1 MAMTRIGK
9 VRGLQG
15 PPGPGY
21 NNALQLES
29 DVAALQAQLP
39 DIAAKANA
47 AIPQNQKG
55 AHSGV
60 ATLDEG
66 GKVPAS
72 QLPSYVDDVLEYANF
87 AAFPPEGE
95 TGKVYVAKNTN
106 KTYRWSGSSYVII
119 GGDLALGETAN
130 TAYAGEKGKANA
142 DNIAVLQ
149 QALTGL
155 SATVSTFEGQT
166 TQDFA
171 TTNNAV
177 ATAHSL
183 AQLAKDIAEDAIP
196 SDQMGVNSGVATLNE
211 TGKIPASQLPSFVD
225 DVLEFDSYVQFPLE
239 GEAGKVYVAKNTNKT
254 YRWAGS
260 SYVLIGG
267 DLALG
272 ETSSTAYPGN
282 LGKNNADAIAQTNAI
297 LESLASSFATGFS
310 TLENGKLDK
319 AEKGAIN
326 GVASLDATGKVFAS
340 QLPSYVDDVLEYER
354 FDNFPLV
361 GEDSK
366 IYVDLQTNKT
376 YRWSGSAYVEIAS
389 SVTLGENENTAYPGN
404 KGKENADTLTSVL
417 TSLQTVYGR
426 LDSSDATITSLQN
439 TKLDKTARGTAG
451 GVAELDEDGKIPA
464 ACIPI
469 SQLGTSIGC
478 FGFEVNGDG
487 DLLMYYPDDLDPAPQ
502 AWVNEDGDLLIN
514 LTPSLSI

>member
-55 AHSGV
+55 ATNGV
-60 ATLDEG
+60 ASLDEG

-72 QLPSYVDDVLEYANF
+72 QLPSYVDDVLEFANF

-95 TGKVYVAKNTN
+95 SGKVYVAKNTN
-106 KTYRWSGSSYVII
+106 KTYRWSGSGYVLI

-130 TAYAGEKGKANA
+130 TAYSGEKGKSNA
-142 DNIAVLQ
+142 DNIALLQ
-149 QALTGL
+149 EALTSL
-155 SATVSTFEGQT
+155 NATVSTFEGQT
-166 TQDFA
+166 AQDFA
-171 TTNNAV
+171 TTNGEVEIVRN
-177 ATAHSL
+177 L

-196 SDQMGVNSGVATLNE
+196 TDQMGVNNGVATLNE
-211 TGKIPASQLPSFVD
+211 GGKIPSSQLPSFVD
-225 DVLEFDSYVQFPLE
+225 DVLEFNSFVQFPPE
-239 GEAGKVYVAKNTNKT
+239 GESGKVYVAKNTNKT
-254 YRWAGS
+254 YRWSGS
-260 SYVLIGG
+260 GYVLIGG
-267 DLALG
+267 DLSLG

-282 LGKNNADAIAQTNAI
+282 LGKTNADAITQINGI
-297 LESLASSFATGFS
+297 LESLASSFASGFS
-310 TLENGKLDK
+310 TIENGKIDK
-319 AEKGAIN
+319 AEKGALN
-326 GVASLDATGKVFAS
+326 GVASLDATGKVFSS

-354 FDNFPLV
+354 IDNFPLI
-361 GEDSK
+361 GEASK
-366 IYVDLQTNKT
+366 IYVDKQTNKT
-376 YRWSGSAYVEIAS
+376 YRWSGSGYVEIAP
-389 SVTLGENENTAYPGN
+389 SVTLGETENNAYPGN
-404 KGKENADTLTSVL
+404 KGKANADHINSLL
-417 TSLQTVYGR
+417 ESLQTINSQIGSINT
-426 LDSSDATITSLQN
+426 DINSLNN
-439 TKLDKTARGTAG
+439 TKIDKTSRGAAG
-451 GVAELDEDGKIPA
+451 GVAELDEEGKIPA
-464 ACIPI
+464 ARIPV

-487 DLLMYYPDDLDPAPQ
+487 DLLMYYPDELDPAPQ